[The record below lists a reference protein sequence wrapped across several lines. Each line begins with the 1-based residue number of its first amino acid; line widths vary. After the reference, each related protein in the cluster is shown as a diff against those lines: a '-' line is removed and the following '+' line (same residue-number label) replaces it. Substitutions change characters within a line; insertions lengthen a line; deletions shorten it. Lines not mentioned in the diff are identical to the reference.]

1 MRKIQIMIVDEHPLF
16 RAGVVHWIRQ
26 QPHLTVCGEAASTPE
41 FHQALVA
48 SQPEVILMEL
58 ERKEADGFEL
68 LRILKKQHPEI
79 RVLALSH
86 LDETVYAHRVL
97 KAGAR
102 GFLMKSAEKNEFL
115 AAIHEVVNGD
125 IYLSP
130 HLVGG
135 LLREVFPIKALE
147 GQVESLSN
155 REMQVFQLLGEGCNS
170 NEIGRRLRIKPKTVD
185 TYREHLKKKLHLP
198 DGRAL
203 FRSATVWSESGQL
216 EPRAIPHQ
224 TRTNTL

>member
-1 MRKIQIMIVDEHPLF
+1 MRKLQIMVVDEHPLF
-16 RAGVVHWIRQ
+16 RVGVVHWIREE
-26 QPHLTVCGEAASTPE
+26 PNLTVCGEAGSTLE
-41 FHQALVA
+41 FHQVLAV
-48 SQPEVILMEL
+48 SRPDVIVMEL

-68 LRILKKQHPEI
+68 LRLLKKERPEI

-102 GFLMKSAEKNEFL
+102 GFLMKSAEKSEFVV
-115 AAIHEVVNGD
+115 AIHEIVKGD

-135 LLREVFPIKALE
+135 LLREVFPTGAGENQIE
-147 GQVESLSN
+147 CLSN
-155 REMQVFQLLGEGCNS
+155 REMEVFQLLGEGCNS
-170 NEIGRRLRIKPKTVD
+170 DEIGRRLRIKPKTVD
-185 TYREHLKKKLHLP
+185 TYREHLKKKLRLP

-216 EPRAIPHQ
+216 KPRSTP
-224 TRTNTL
+224 RLYRNDGS